1 LAATPAGAIMA
12 GWHSGAWSL
21 HTTKGVATFLA
32 SCRVSGAGLLPM
44 RRTLIT
50 AGLFAA
56 GVVTALQALAGP
68 GHPREMASAAESA
81 VPPSAAVAPPLA
93 VAPLLTA
100 VPPRVLDPDDS
111 PIVTLNGRHFEPGVT
126 VTMSNSS
133 YVFTFGTRSIN
144 DLTATSLSFDG
155 RALAE
160 GTYELHVQNPSSLL
174 SNSLTVVVR
183 RK

>member
-1 LAATPAGAIMA
+1 MR
-12 GWHSGAWSL
+12 
-21 HTTKGVATFLA
+21 GV
-32 SCRVSGAGLLPM
+32 

-81 VPPSAAVAPPLA
+81 GPPAVAVAPSLA

-111 PIVTLNGRHFEPGVT
+111 PIVALNGKHFEPGMT
-126 VTMSNSS
+126 VTMSNSL

-144 DLTATSLSFDG
+144 GLTATSLSFDA
-155 RALAE
+155 RTLVE
-160 GTYELHVQNPSSLL
+160 GTYELHVQNPSGLP